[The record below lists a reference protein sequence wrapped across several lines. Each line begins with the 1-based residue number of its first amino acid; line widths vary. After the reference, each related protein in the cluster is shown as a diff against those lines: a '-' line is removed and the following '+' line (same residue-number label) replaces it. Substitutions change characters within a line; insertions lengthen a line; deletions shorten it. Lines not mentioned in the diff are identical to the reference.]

1 MLPFIIKNVW
11 FIFFFFFLFA
21 NPEIINVRENRSSN
35 QKEWKIQ
42 TLANLGI
49 QDKGRRHKKT
59 QFNTENGKDFDTYSS
74 GFLSSTNAAQKPIT
88 EMIATP
94 AAATYQ
100 HTWLSSLDYSQNPLC
115 YFVSPVYANKY
126 K

>member
-11 FIFFFFFLFA
+11 FIFFYFFLFA
-21 NPEIINVRENRSSN
+21 NPEIINVKENRSSN
-35 QKEWKIQ
+35 QEWTIQ

-49 QDKGRRHKKT
+49 QDKGRRHTKT

-74 GFLSSTNAAQKPIT
+74 GFLSCTNAAQKPIT
-88 EMIATP
+88 AMITTP